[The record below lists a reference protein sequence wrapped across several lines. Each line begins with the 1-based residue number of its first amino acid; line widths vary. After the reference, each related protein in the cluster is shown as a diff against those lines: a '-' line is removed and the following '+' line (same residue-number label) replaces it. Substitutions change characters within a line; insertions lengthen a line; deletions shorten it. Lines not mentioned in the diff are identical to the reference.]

1 MLLIAI
7 LACLSLQTTS
17 FRCNFGGKRK
27 LFTVYVEAPSDTGT
41 IDSNEVSALK
51 ADLFSMISKSDRGKK
66 DDNLFRIKS
75 LVESLE
81 GLQSQS
87 SDRDM
92 TLLMGQWDLLWAD
105 DDATRS
111 SPFFWAFRKATRDM
125 KDPIGLI
132 GPEKLSE
139 SIFKI
144 TDSIPFKSIGKASQ
158 LFTDNVLKSE
168 VEVDLGLPLAGFSA
182 LASSKMTTSSK
193 FFIDPNDPD
202 IVEITVEKT
211 QVLQSTIEKLLP
223 FQLPLLGASSS
234 FPSGAAL
241 ELLKPGSSTVYM
253 RISYLD
259 DDLRIARNEQDNKV
273 FIYERASTW

>member
-1 MLLIAI
+1 MQNQA
-7 LACLSLQTTS
+7 S
-17 FRCNFGGKRK
+17 
-27 LFTVYVEAPSDTGT
+27 V
-41 IDSNEVSALK
+41 LK
-51 ADLFSMISKSDRGKK
+51 AELFNMISNCDRSKK
-66 DDNLFRIKS
+66 DEDLFRIKS

-81 GLQSQS
+81 GLQVQPSE
-87 SDRDM
+87 RDM

-105 DDATRS
+105 DDKSRS
-111 SPFFWAFRKATRDM
+111 SPFFWAFTKATRDM

-158 LFTDNVLKSE
+158 MFNDNVLKSE
-168 VEVDLGLPLAGFSA
+168 VEVDVGLPLAGFIA
-182 LASSKMTTSSK
+182 FASSKMTTSSK
-193 FFIDPNDPD
+193 FFIDPNEPD

-211 QVLQSTIEKLLP
+211 QVLHSTIEKLVP
-223 FQLPLLGASSS
+223 FQLPLLGDSSS

-259 DDLRIARNEQDNKV
+259 EDLRISRNEQDNKV
-273 FIYERASTW
+273 FIFERASTW